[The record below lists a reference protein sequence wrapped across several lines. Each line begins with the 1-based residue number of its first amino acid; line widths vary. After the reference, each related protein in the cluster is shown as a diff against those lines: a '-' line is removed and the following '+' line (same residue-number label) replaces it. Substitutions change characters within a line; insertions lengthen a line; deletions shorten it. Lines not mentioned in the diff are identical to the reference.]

1 MNGVRTTFHPAAL
14 AGRAGIVTGAAS
26 GIGRA
31 TVTALA
37 AAGAE
42 VLVVDVDVDGGEE
55 TVSLATGPGSAS
67 FFAADV
73 TEPDQAG
80 ALVDVALERFG
91 RLDFAHNNAGVVF
104 AGSPLHEVS
113 DADWRRMIDVDLT
126 GVFNCMRAEIAAML
140 AGDGGSIVNTA
151 SGVGVV
157 GLPGQGPYVAAKHG
171 VVGLTRVAAL
181 DYAAQGIRVNAV
193 CPGSIETPLFE
204 EAAAADPE
212 LRGLVEAGH
221 PIARLGRPEEIAD
234 AVVWLV
240 SDASTFVTGQPI
252 LVDGGYTAQ

>member
-1 MNGVRTTFHPAAL
+1 VTPVFDPAAL

-31 TVTALA
+31 TAIALA
-37 AAGAE
+37 AVGAD
-42 VLVVDVDVDGGEE
+42 VLVVDRDFEGGQE
-55 TVSLATGPGSAS
+55 TARLATGSGQAS

-73 TEPDQAG
+73 TDPDA
-80 ALVDVALERFG
+80 AREFVAAALERFG

-104 AGSPLHEVS
+104 AGAPIHEVS
-113 DADWRRMIDVDLT
+113 DADWQRMIDVDLT

-140 AGDGGSIVNTA
+140 AGDGGAIVNTA
-151 SGVGVV
+151 SGVGVIGV
-157 GLPGQGPYVAAKHG
+157 PGQGPYVAAKHG

-181 DYAAQGIRVNAV
+181 DYAPRGIRINAV
-193 CPGSIETPLFE
+193 CPGAIETPIFE
-204 EAAAADPE
+204 QAAAADPE
-212 LRGLVEAGH
+212 LRGLMEAGH
-221 PIARLGRPEEIAD
+221 PIGRLGRPDEIAD

-240 SDASTFVTGQPI
+240 SDASSFVTGQAI

>member
-1 MNGVRTTFHPAAL
+1 MGNTFDPAAL
-14 AGRAGIVTGAAS
+14 AGRAGVVTGAAS

-31 TVTALA
+31 TAIALA
-37 AAGAE
+37 AAGAD
-42 VLVVDVDVDGGEE
+42 VLVVDVDVQGGEE
-55 TVSLATGPGSAS
+55 TVALVAGPGRAS
-67 FFAADV
+67 FFTADV
-73 TEPDQAG
+73 TDPAG
-80 ALVDVALERFG
+80 PPGFVAAVLERYG

-104 AGSPLHEVS
+104 AGAPIHEVS
-113 DADWRRMIDVDLT
+113 DAAWQRMIDVDLT
-126 GVFNCMRAEIAAML
+126 GVFNCMRAEITAML
-140 AGDGGSIVNTA
+140 EGEGGSIVNTA

-181 DYAAQGIRVNAV
+181 DYAEEGIRVNAV

-204 EAAAADPE
+204 EAAAADPQ

-221 PIARLGRPEEIAD
+221 PVGRLGRSEEIAD
-234 AVVWLV
+234 TVVWLV
-240 SDASTFVTGQPI
+240 SDASSFVTGQPI

>member
-1 MNGVRTTFHPAAL
+1 VSGTFDPTAL
-14 AGRAGIVTGAAS
+14 AGRSGVVTGAAS

-31 TVTALA
+31 AAVALA
-37 AAGAE
+37 AAGAD
-42 VLVVDVDVDGGEE
+42 VLVVDVDVAGGEE
-55 TVSLATGPGSAS
+55 TVALAGGPGRAS

-73 TEPDQAG
+73 ADPA
-80 ALVDVALERFG
+80 AARAFVAAALERYG

-104 AGSPLHEVS
+104 AGAPIHEVS
-113 DADWRRMIDVDLT
+113 DVDWQRMIDIDLT

-140 AGDGGSIVNTA
+140 DAGDGGSVINTA

-171 VVGLTRVAAL
+171 VIGLTRVAAL
-181 DYAAQGIRVNAV
+181 DYARQGIRVNAV

-204 EAAAADPE
+204 EAAAADPG

-221 PIARLGRPEEIAD
+221 PVGRLGRPGEVAD
-234 AVVWLV
+234 AVVWLA
-240 SDASTFVTGQPI
+240 SDASSFVTGQPI

>member
-1 MNGVRTTFHPAAL
+1 VSPTFDPNAL
-14 AGRAGIVTGAAS
+14 AGRAGVVTGAAS
-26 GIGRA
+26 GIGRE
-31 TVTALA
+31 TVAALV

-42 VLVVDVDVDGGEE
+42 VLAVDVDEAGGEE
-55 TVSLATGPGSAS
+55 TAALATGSGSAS

-73 TEPDQAG
+73 TDPAAARG
-80 ALVDVALERFG
+80 FVAAAIERYG

-104 AGSPLHEVS
+104 AGAPIHEVS
-113 DADWRRMIDVDLT
+113 DEDWQRMIDVDLT

-140 AGDGGSIVNTA
+140 EGGGGSIVNTA
-151 SGVGVV
+151 SGVGVI

-181 DYAAQGIRVNAV
+181 DYAGKGIRINAV
-193 CPGSIETPLFE
+193 CPGAIETPILE
-204 EAAAADPE
+204 EAFAADPE
-212 LRGLVEAGH
+212 LRTMMDAGH
-221 PIARLGRPEEIAD
+221 PIGRVGRPGEVAD

-240 SDASTFVTGQPI
+240 SDASSFVTGQPI

>member
-1 MNGVRTTFHPAAL
+1 MARTFDRAAL
-14 AGRAGIVTGAAS
+14 AGRAGLVTGAGS

-31 TVTALA
+31 TALA
-37 AAGAE
+37 LVAAGAD
-42 VLVVDVDVDGGEE
+42 VLVVDVNEEGGEG
-55 TVSLATGPGSAS
+55 TVELADGPGRAA

-73 TEPDQAG
+73 VDPVQAADLVG
-80 ALVDVALERFG
+80 AALERFG

-113 DADWRRMIDVDLT
+113 DADWKRMIDVDLT
-126 GVFNCMRAEIAAML
+126 GVFNCMRAEIPPML
-140 AGDGGSIVNTA
+140 AAGRGSIVNTA

-171 VVGLTRVAAL
+171 VIGLTRVAAL
-181 DYAAQGIRVNAV
+181 DYARQGVRVNAV
-193 CPGSIETPLFE
+193 CPGSIETPLLE

-212 LRGLVEAGH
+212 LRGLIEAGH
-221 PIARLGRPEEIAD
+221 PVGRLGRSEEIAD
-234 AVVWLV
+234 TVVWLV
-240 SDASTFVTGQPI
+240 SDASSFVTGQPI